1 MTILT
6 EQHAKTLLTKVL
18 SFSKAD
24 ECECNLDGQVGGN
37 IRYARNT
44 VSTAGEQSDLTL
56 AVQSTFGKRIGVA
69 TINEF
74 DDESIKKVVR
84 RSEELAKLA
93 PENPERMPVF
103 GPQKY
108 SKPVS
113 YYDST
118 ANVSPEDRAQAAENS
133 IKPSKENKLVS
144 SGFLQE
150 GTNFTAIMNNKG
162 LFAYNKSTNVDFTV
176 TIRTEDGKGS
186 GWVTRDY
193 SDVKLLDTK
202 SASKIAIQKSL
213 GSVDAKEMEP
223 GKYTVILEPAA
234 SVQLLSNMF
243 GNMGQR
249 PADEGRSFLSKKA
262 EEGKEGGAT
271 NKRGEKL
278 FDERVHIYSDPM
290 HPEVPTPPFSGD
302 GHRVGKTDWI
312 KDGKIINMRNSV
324 YWAKKTGVDYKPT
337 AYTGGGLFAGPAQFI
352 MAGGDE
358 SIEEMIKNTRRGVL
372 VTRLWYIRSLD
383 PQTLLYTGL
392 TRDGTFYIENG
403 KIKYPIKNFRFNE
416 SPIVMLNNIEALGKP
431 VRINGSM
438 VPPMKIRDFT
448 FSSLSDAV

>member
-1 MTILT
+1 M
-6 EQHAKTLLTKVL
+6 
-18 SFSKAD
+18 
-24 ECECNLDGQVGGN
+24 
-37 IRYARNT
+37 
-44 VSTAGEQSDLTL
+44 
-56 AVQSTFGKRIGVA
+56 
-69 TINEF
+69 
-74 DDESIKKVVR
+74 
-84 RSEELAKLA
+84 
-93 PENPERMPVF
+93 
-103 GPQKY
+103 
-108 SKPVS
+108 
-113 YYDST
+113 
-118 ANVSPEDRAQAAENS
+118 NS
-133 IKPSKENKLVS
+133 
-144 SGFLQE
+144 
-150 GTNFTAIMNNKG
+150 KG

-202 SASKIAIQKSL
+202 KASQIAIEKSL
-213 GSVDAKEMEP
+213 GSVEAKEMEP

-249 PADEGRSFLSKKA
+249 PADEGRSFLSKKP

-271 NKRGEKL
+271 NKLGEKL

-290 HPEVPTPPFSGD
+290 HPEVPTPPFAGD
-302 GHRVGKTDWI
+302 GHRVSKTDWI
-312 KDGKIINMRNSV
+312 KDGKIVNMPNSV
-324 YWAKKTGVDYKPT
+324 YWAKKTGVEYKPT